1 MKRHLRLILMLLA
14 LLGILFGLGACSSAP
29 KDQPPPR
36 STALEAAKFAEYGNS
51 FFNEARYE
59 KAAEMYTLAMN
70 SYIRIDDQLG
80 TAICYNALG
89 KTFLAQGAVEK
100 AQRMFAA
107 AAETLTIFEPIPTA
121 APNVKKTAA
130 ETYNNLG
137 EFAYRA
143 GNVSTALQ
151 WFEQGIKLLEESE
164 KELADAL
171 AILLHNRGSV
181 YRARGD
187 FAAARQEFQRALEI
201 NTNRK
206 NFIEIASNHYML
218 GVIALQTENYSAA
231 VRYAQSALEYDKLSE
246 NSVGIG
252 HDLFLLGR
260 SQIASGN
267 REVGR
272 EYLVRARTIFATLE
286 LERDY
291 KKVVEYLQR
300 NTTE

>member
-1 MKRHLRLILMLLA
+1 MKRPLYFLLTGLMLIGVFL
-14 LLGILFGLGACSSAP
+14 GLGACSSAP
-29 KDQPPPR
+29 KDQPTPR

-100 AQRMFAA
+100 AQRMFES
-107 AAETLTIFEPIPTA
+107 AAETLTIFEPIA
-121 APNVKKTAA
+121 AATPDVKEAAA

-137 EFAYRA
+137 EFAYKA
-143 GNVSTALQ
+143 GNADTALQ
-151 WFEQGIKLLEESE
+151 WFEQGIVLLEEGE
-164 KELADAL
+164 KELDDAL

-187 FAAARQEFQRALEI
+187 LTAAQQEFQRALEI
-201 NTNRK
+201 NTKRENL
-206 NFIEIASNHYML
+206 IEMASNHYML
-218 GVIALQTENYSAA
+218 GVIALQTEKYGAA
-231 VRYAQSALEYDKLSE
+231 VRHSNTALEYDKLME

-260 SQIASGN
+260 SEIAAGSTAT
-267 REVGR
+267 GR
-272 EYLVRARTIFATLE
+272 EYLMRARNIFAALK

-291 KKVVEYLQR
+291 EKVVEYLQR
-300 NTTE
+300 NNTE